1 MPAVGYFMD
10 LSHAG
15 ILLLLLV
22 GGMRNSPRDGV
33 VVLAGDDQQR
43 PTLGILRVDLGFRPR
58 VEIGG
63 GRLEERHTGA
73 GHRVHLVQLVSFAL
87 VYGVGEG
94 ETELLVGKRDGA
106 GVVEGIAQDRRR
118 RLQRRERQRQHSA
131 ERGGIDRDRHGGYAL
146 ASQHLRDEAAEGMA
160 DDGGLRLELADG
172 VNVVIRYL
180 LDSLVGSD
188 LRVLLGLLDGVR
200 VIWPARRECGVAPL
214 FKQLAPVVPTTGE
227 EPEAMYEHD
236 RLLPPRVGAVDLLLF
251 MNRQICHIVLLWM
264 CMGKLFNAIVY
275 YILHPVPATGKGKR
289 RDYSVRGGPVTTRP
303 YLAASAVSAC
313 ISNCGARYRGR
324 IPSKNPRRPPGRK
337 VTSIFPVVNERQACD
352 TPPGMRT
359 EVPVEAVNTC
369 SPIFTR

>member
-10 LSHAG
+10 LSHARV
-15 ILLLLLV
+15 LLLLLV
-22 GGMRNSPRDGV
+22 GGMGDRPRDGV

-43 PTLGILRVDLGFRPR
+43 SALGILRVDLGFRPR
-58 VEIGG
+58 VDIGG
-63 GRLEERHTGA
+63 GCLEDRHAGA
-73 GHRVHLVQLVSFAL
+73 RYRVFLVQFVRLTL

-94 ETELLVGKRDGA
+94 VTELLVGQWDGA

-118 RLQRRERQRQHSA
+118 RLQRREWQGEHA
-131 ERGGIDRDRHGGYAL
+131 TERRGVDGDCHGGHAL
-146 ASQHLRDEAAEGMA
+146 PGYLLRDEPAEGMA
-160 DDGGLRLELADG
+160 DDGGLRLELVDG
-172 VNVVIRYL
+172 IDIVIRDL
-180 LDSLVGSD
+180 LDALVGED
-188 LRVLLGLLDGVR
+188 LRVLLGLLNAVR
-200 VIWPARRECGVAPL
+200 IIRPARRECGVAPL
-214 FKQLAPVVPTTGE
+214 FEQLAPVVPTAGE

-236 RLLPPRVGAVDLLLF
+236 RLLSLRVGAVDLLLF
-251 MNRQICHIVLLWM
+251 MNRQICHVVLLWV